1 MKKLTLIFGLLFVA
15 CLSFSFSEGNTKNGD
30 KIAICHIPPG
40 NPANVHTIVISVNAL
55 PAHLAHGDA
64 IGDCNPCTDPSHPD
78 C

>member
-1 MKKLTLIFGLLFVA
+1 MKKVSLILGVVLLA
-15 CLSFSFSEGNTKNGD
+15 CMSFSFSENKADAGD

-40 NPANVHTIVISVNAL
+40 NPANAHTIVISVNAL

-64 IGDCNPCTDPSHPD
+64 IGQCNPCTDPSHPD